1 MKYLKFIFENEE
13 VCALTDGH
21 QDLINEAT
29 SAIIHNSIN
38 LEAYVL
44 ENIEQFMSADSD
56 IADIYEN
63 IRNFAVQET
72 IDMFN
77 VSSEVIKDPEL
88 DSDLK
93 AAILE
98 VNTPYALG
106 SAESTDKTEQYGRV
120 AKAAYTSTKESA
132 KAALHKI
139 KDTGHDAVVAV
150 DQAAKANM
158 AKAASAAHR
167 GADLMHAK
175 LVEARDGL
183 VSAVHEHPAMAAAAA
198 VGAGLGAGAYAMNKY
213 KTRK

>member
-1 MKYLKFIFENEE
+1 MKYLKFIFENQE
-13 VCALTDGH
+13 VCALTDNN

-29 SAIIHNSIN
+29 AAIIHNSIN

-44 ENIEQFMSADSD
+44 ENIEQFMSANSD

-98 VNTPYALG
+98 VNTPYKSNTDEFMAKSSG
-106 SAESTDKTEQYGRV
+106 AVSNAKKGIYDAQESG
-120 AKAAYTSTKESA
+120 
-132 KAALHKI
+132 KAALHKL
-139 KDTGHDAVVAV
+139 KDSGHDALVAA
-150 DQAAKANM
+150 DQS
-158 AKAASAAHR
+158 AKAAMSKASSAAHR

-183 VSAVHEHPAMAAAAA
+183 VSAVHDHPAVAAAAA
-198 VGAGLGAGAYAMNKY
+198 VGVGLGAGAYAMNKY
-213 KTRK
+213 KNRK